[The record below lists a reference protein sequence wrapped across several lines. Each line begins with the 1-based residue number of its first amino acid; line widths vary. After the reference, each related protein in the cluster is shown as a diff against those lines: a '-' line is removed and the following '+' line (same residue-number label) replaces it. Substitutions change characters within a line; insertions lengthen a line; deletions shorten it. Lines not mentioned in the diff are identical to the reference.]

1 MPVSLGRLVKIAESP
16 LLDQSATTVPLPL
29 HGEGIARTD
38 AEPTPLPAEEPG
50 QRAEFPGRYVTVEKH
65 LRDYSFRRMSR
76 GR

>member
-1 MPVSLGRLVKIAESP
+1 MPVPLGRLVKITESP

-29 HGEGIARTD
+29 YGEGIARTN
-38 AEPTPLPAEEPG
+38 AEPTPLPAEESG